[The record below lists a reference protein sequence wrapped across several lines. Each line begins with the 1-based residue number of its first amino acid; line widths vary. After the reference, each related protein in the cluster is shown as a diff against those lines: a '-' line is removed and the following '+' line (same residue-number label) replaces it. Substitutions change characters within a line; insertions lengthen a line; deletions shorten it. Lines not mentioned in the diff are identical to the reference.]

1 MLDEGVT
8 FGIKGRFGRPEKSFS
23 VNFSKANTKFG
34 LSLHYNA
41 DNSYLFVNGKE
52 FFKFKSDN
60 SILSWKYF

>member
-1 MLDEGVT
+1 MLDEDVT
-8 FGIKGRFGRPEKSFS
+8 FGIKGRFGPPEKRFS
-23 VNFSKANTKFG
+23 VNFRKANTKFG

-52 FFKFKSDN
+52 IFKFKFDN